1 MVLVGTSIVV
11 RYVVNERSNNY
22 LSSEKMKKMLLAVCT
37 LRGSITERKCF
48 EEYNTISGVETY
60 EKAPIQ

>member
-1 MVLVGTSIVV
+1 
-11 RYVVNERSNNY
+11 
-22 LSSEKMKKMLLAVCT
+22 MKKMLLAVCT